1 MSVFLPGLRGFAYG
15 VSEAVVAPHTL
26 QRPEMCT
33 NADFCVSE
41 GA

>member
-1 MSVFLPGLRGFAYG
+1 MSVFLPGLRGFAY
-15 VSEAVVAPHTL
+15 EAVVAPHTL
-26 QRPEMCT
+26 QRPAMCT